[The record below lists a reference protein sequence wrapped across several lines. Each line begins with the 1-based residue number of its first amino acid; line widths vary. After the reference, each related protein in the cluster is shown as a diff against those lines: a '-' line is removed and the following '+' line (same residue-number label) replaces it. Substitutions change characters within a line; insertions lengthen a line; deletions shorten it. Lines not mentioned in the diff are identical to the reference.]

1 LFEWGLE
8 DGGVKIFGKRGLFSI
23 VSRAWGGCL
32 LVVLTC
38 LWQGVSPASAEDKK
52 PLRVV
57 EDKQFELID
66 IPLAPWPRGGMLDYE
81 PTFYGF
87 WLDNNHLVMSVLQD
101 MPDAYAK
108 HLERIVMIDART
120 GSYRVLVEQGHVN
133 CRNTKYKVMAYLPYE
148 LSYYRGSPSR
158 KIPDDYLFIGLDDE
172 GQIVPLT
179 GPSPI
184 ERNCAPAGSTVGLPP
199 SVRQGVNLK
208 EDHGYIDK
216 SDPGDFKNFKH
227 GTAKLVRPG
236 KEPIELGIPTIAVG
250 WPVYLPYFDKYLMN
264 ASDIGRDGTTRDY
277 LQGMTV
283 KFALYWLVGLD
294 GKVDSFPY
302 PKVIFDYGFV
312 EFSYLWPTPYGVL
325 IDITGGRYAPEAG
338 LFLLQGEKLIRIWGG
353 NPSLNPSSHR
363 RGTLERSYVLN
374 ISPDGCRVVFLHA
387 RKYPLPKDKN
397 PDPIPLSILNI
408 CKEQ

>member
-1 LFEWGLE
+1 MSA
-8 DGGVKIFGKRGLFSI
+8 I
-23 VSRAWGGCL
+23 RAWGGCL
-32 LVVLTC
+32 LVVSTC
-38 LWQGVSPASAEDKK
+38 LWQGVSPSSAEDKK

-101 MPDAYAK
+101 VPDAYAK

-120 GSYRVLVEQGHVN
+120 GSYRMLVEQGSLGARGIRGCWN
-133 CRNTKYKVMAYLPYE
+133 REQEVMYFRLYND
-148 LSYYRGSPSR
+148 SYYVKNPDANR
-158 KIPDDYLFIGLDDE
+158 KDDRRFVRMDS
-172 GQIVPLT
+172 T
-179 GPSPI
+179 GRMSELNGAPPI
-184 ERNCAPAGSTVGLPP
+184 DINCTLPEKRMEKP
-199 SVRQGVNLK
+199 PRIAVVLQQG
-208 EDHGYIDK
+208 DGYIDK
-216 SDPGDFKNFKH
+216 SDPADFKNFRY

-250 WPVYLPYFDKYLMN
+250 WPVYLPYFDKYLTTTAPYGDELRTHSEFRKN
-264 ASDIGRDGTTRDY
+264 HPGDGPY
-277 LQGMTV
+277 
-283 KFALYWLVGLD
+283 YLVGLD
-294 GKVDSFPY
+294 GSVDTVPY
-302 PKVIFDYGFV
+302 PAMVLREYGFPG
-312 EFSYLWPTPYGVL
+312 FDSLWPTPQGVL
-325 IDITGGRYAPEAG
+325 INIGGGPYAPEAG

-353 NPSLNPSSHR
+353 NPSLNPSSRR
-363 RGTLERSYVLN
+363 RGTLERTYVLN